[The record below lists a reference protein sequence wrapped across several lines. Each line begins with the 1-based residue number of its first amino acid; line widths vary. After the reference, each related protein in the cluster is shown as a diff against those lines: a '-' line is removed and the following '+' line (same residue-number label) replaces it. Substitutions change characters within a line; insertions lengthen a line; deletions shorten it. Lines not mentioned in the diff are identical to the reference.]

1 VGRGGEGRA
10 QKRRT
15 IGFGWDLARVLG
27 ARWEW
32 IARRIGGLEDMWRGR
47 EGWRRGEGGAAAEA
61 EAEAAGWRARGR
73 AAEEYLRIFVDEWF
87 CYAFGG

>member
-1 VGRGGEGRA
+1 
-10 QKRRT
+10 
-15 IGFGWDLARVLG
+15 
-27 ARWEW
+27 
-32 IARRIGGLEDMWRGR
+32 MWRGR